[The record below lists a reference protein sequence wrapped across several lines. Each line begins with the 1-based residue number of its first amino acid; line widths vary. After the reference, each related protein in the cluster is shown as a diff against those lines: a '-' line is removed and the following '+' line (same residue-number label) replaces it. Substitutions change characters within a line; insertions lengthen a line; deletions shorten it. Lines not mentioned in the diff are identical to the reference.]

1 MLIEVHYHYESDFK
15 AHILDLSRYK
25 GAYILNGLPKILNH
39 NILFIEPDI
48 VQNPTLTDIETEKVN
63 VTWDAPDGLA
73 DDYTVTSASLEGWN
87 SKHTTPCTEGNAV
100 GGTRWRTVCGL
111 HPGVST
117 DLQSQQAVVVL
128 VACQLQQMSSQ
139 VYTLHAS
146 GISRCGEGYILP
158 RCKKYN

>member
-48 VQNPTLTDIETEKVN
+48 VKNPTVTDIETEKVN

-73 DDYTVTSASLEGWN
+73 DDYTVTSAALEGWN
-87 SKHTTPCTEGNAV
+87 SKHGTPCTEGNAV

-111 HPGVST
+111 HPGSQYRFTITASSGGVSGLPATT
-117 DLQSQQAVVVL
+117 DEFTGIHSTYQWRFRVRGGRLFA
-128 VACQLQQMSSQ
+128 Q
-139 VYTLHAS
+139 V
-146 GISRCGEGYILP
+146 
-158 RCKKYN
+158 